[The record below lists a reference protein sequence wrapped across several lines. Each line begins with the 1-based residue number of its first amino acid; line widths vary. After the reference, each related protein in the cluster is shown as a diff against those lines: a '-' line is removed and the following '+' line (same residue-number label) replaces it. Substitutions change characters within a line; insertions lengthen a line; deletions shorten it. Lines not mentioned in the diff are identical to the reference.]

1 MVSKRLTPPTGRIDA
16 GTVRA
21 VNAYPLLA
29 ELHAHTTWSDGELAL
44 PALVD
49 LYGRHGFDVL
59 CVTDH
64 VTRRADGSVTE
75 RTWPRYLEAIE
86 AEADR
91 ALLEYGMLVLPGLEL
106 TDDGDHPLRSAHALA
121 IGLPSYVSL
130 DHGLSAAIHE
140 ARRAGAAIIAAHP
153 HAPGENHRGTCRWWH
168 ERDAPSIRPD
178 RYELFNRNDVFGWVA
193 ERRLPCVASGD
204 FHRREHLDTWKTL
217 LPCARDERGV
227 VAFLRSPARAYL
239 APFPLGVR
247 ALPAAA

>member
-1 MVSKRLTPPTGRIDA
+1 MVSKRVTTATTRAAA
-16 GTVRA
+16 GTVRS
-21 VNAYPLLA
+21 VNASPLLA
-29 ELHAHTTWSDGELAL
+29 ELHAHTTWSDGELSL
-44 PALVD
+44 GALVD
-49 LYGRHGFDVL
+49 LYGRCAFDVL

-64 VTRRADGSVTE
+64 VTRRGEGSVTE
-75 RTWPRYLEAIE
+75 RAWPRYLEAIE

-91 ALLEYGMLVLPGLEL
+91 ALREYGLLVLPGLEL
-106 TDDGDHPLRSAHALA
+106 TDEGDHPFRSAHALA
-121 IGLPSYVSL
+121 IGLTSFVSL
-130 DHGLSAAIHE
+130 DHGLSAAVLE

-168 ERDAPSIRPD
+168 ERDTPSIRPD

-217 LPCARDERGV
+217 LPCAKDGRGV
-227 VAFLRSPARAYL
+227 VAFLRSPARGYL

-247 ALPAAA
+247 ALAA

>member
-1 MVSKRLTPPTGRIDA
+1 MVSKRRTRPSA
-16 GTVRA
+16 GARA
-21 VNAYPLLA
+21 CTLKAVIERPLLA

-44 PALVD
+44 GALVD
-49 LYGRHGFDVL
+49 LYGRCGFDVL

-75 RTWPRYLEAIE
+75 RVWPQYLEAIE
-86 AEADR
+86 GEADR
-91 ALLEYGMLVLPGLEL
+91 ALLEYGMLVLPGVEL
-106 TDDGDHPLRSAHALA
+106 TDEGDHPLRSAHALA
-121 IGLPSYVSL
+121 IGLTSFVSL
-130 DHGLSAAIHE
+130 DHGLSAAVLE

-153 HAPGENHRGTCRWWH
+153 HAPAENHRGTCRWWH
-168 ERDAPSIRPD
+168 ERDTPSIRPD

-217 LPCARDERGV
+217 LPCAKDGRGV

-239 APFPLGVR
+239 APFPLGVG
-247 ALPAAA
+247 ALAA